1 MSTTDPNQMVDK
13 LLSNSL
19 MLQFR
24 TLDLKLAVVQ
34 TNGFRT
40 GTAFDVRINDLRRRV
55 NDAKSLITREPAQS
69 EKLMTEIETDL
80 DQLAAETDTFR
91 KSHHARRATQRI
103 EHAARAQLSRRSA
116 ADRRSV
122 AHGLGVSARRE
133 QKRHK
138 RTDRAASPRRTRRHR
153 AKGPAVEQFSMPE
166 AVPGPSGVRALKRK
180 PSLAADGS
188 ERGTNAVSSAWT
200 ADLQLMISML
210 DDMIRK
216 RVEPQQMLT
225 EILDNMILLKQQGER
240 VEHVLPL
247 LKIDIKY
254 IIGNDELQAFLKLY
268 RKYGFMD
275 IEHESVG
282 GHHRTDSRHA
292 AEHNQPP
299 TIANFIKTLQRNLK
313 NKVAIKVDRREVRTG
328 HRSGRQTAAG
338 DLQSTV
344 GPAHS
349 RQRQASIVAK
359 WQTNQTQ
366 QAVERQRRLHNQSIG
381 REHTAADRTDG
392 TGRSHRRTRKHSRD
406 NARVSRRT
414 RDTDCV
420 TPFEEPF
427 YELSPESSDV
437 EGNEPTLG
445 RPMSRQRYIDTQL
458 IGDGGSFEP
467 PPDQAQH
474 PVVEA
479 LLNVIPPAPSRM
491 AFCELKQ
498 HVDIKRFENLFP
510 TVRKLN
516 LSDIDHNVHMYQ
528 LLEPLAY
535 YVTDE
540 TTFAALGW
548 FIVNTCTYFI
558 NAIDNLDSLRM
569 VVVQQACRDVDRVV
583 LFFIKYNFMLYYRQL
598 ISELKS
604 RYRYKNSRVIN
615 LLKTYDIIVQKYYN
629 TVAFRFVTPP
639 PNYSQP
645 LDPIVMLIL
654 AKHPSF
660 LASSSSSSSSSSAAR
675 T

>member
-91 KSHHARRATQRI
+91 KYIMPVEQRN
-103 EHAARAQLSRRSA
+103 ELSMPPAPNFPVDPPPTDAPSPTDLEFLPGANRSA
-116 ADRRSV
+116 INEPIVPPPPDERDAT
-122 AHGLGVSARRE
+122 G
-133 QKRHK
+133 
-138 RTDRAASPRRTRRHR
+138 

-180 PSLAADGS
+180 PSLAADES
-188 ERGTNAVSSAWT
+188 ESETNAVSSAWT

-275 IEHESVG
+275 IEHEPLADIIERIRG
-282 GHHRTDSRHA
+282 TP

-313 NKVAIKVDRREVRTG
+313 NKVAIKVDRREYEQVT
-328 HRSGRQTAAG
+328 
-338 DLQSTV
+338 DPDVKLLLEIYNLQSALRIVDKDKPQSSRNGKRTKRSKPSSGNDDFITSPSV
-344 GPAHS
+344 ANIPLPTEPTELGGPTDAPE
-349 RQRQASIVAK
+349 SI
-359 WQTNQTQ
+359 
-366 QAVERQRRLHNQSIG
+366 
-381 REHTAADRTDG
+381 REIMQEYRAEPEIQIAL
-392 TGRSHRRTRKHSRD
+392 
-406 NARVSRRT
+406 
-414 RDTDCV
+414 

-569 VVVQQACRDVDRVV
+569 VVVQQGFRDVDRVV